1 MPKVMA
7 NQANPSGPAEKGR
20 NRNGR
25 ERRKRSAGRTH
36 ESIGAN
42 YFVS

>member
-7 NQANPSGPAEKGR
+7 NQANLGGQQKRKKPEKESEG
-20 NRNGR
+20 
-25 ERRKRSAGRTH
+25 RKRSAGRTH